1 MLDRVLVSPSWEEHI
16 PLVCVFTLS
25 SDIFDHTPLL
35 IKRGEKD
42 PTLVLIAKVWQENYA
57 SKTTH
62 SGSIIA
68 SIMQHMHAKS

>member
-57 SKTTH
+57 SKK
-62 SGSIIA
+62 IIDKW
-68 SIMQHMHAKS
+68 QGRLTRTRQQL